1 MDPIYRDDDNAPSAG
16 GTAAPG
22 LRSED
27 DAAAPAFTLEVDG
40 QVFALR
46 PDGRGGM
53 GYDWLSGP
61 NSGYGF
67 GLSPADGRTT
77 EQHVGHIRDFLAEVD
92 PATGYLADAD
102 GD

>member
-1 MDPIYRDDDNAPSAG
+1 MDPIYRDDDEAPTAGWTAVPGQRSADG
-16 GTAAPG
+16 
-22 LRSED
+22 
-27 DAAAPAFTLEVDG
+27 AAPAFTLEVDG

-46 PDGRGGM
+46 PDARGGM
-53 GYDWLSGP
+53 GYDWLTGP
-61 NSGYGF
+61 NAGYGF
-67 GLSPADGRTT
+67 GLSPAAGLTT